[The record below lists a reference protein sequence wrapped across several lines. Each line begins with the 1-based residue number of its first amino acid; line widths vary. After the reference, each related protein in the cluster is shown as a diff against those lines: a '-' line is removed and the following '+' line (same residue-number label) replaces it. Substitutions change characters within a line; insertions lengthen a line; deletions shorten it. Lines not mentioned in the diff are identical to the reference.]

1 MAEKNTLSILETIK
15 KKMHKLDQKSEKTVA
30 PASSNEEFQYISSAA
45 KVEAAAVL
53 EVKVPEQKIDTTF
66 EDDLGLEDLGTEI
79 APPIPNTPPVAEAS
93 ENKQPE
99 ALDDFN
105 LDDFDLD
112 SEAKT
117 PAIVAPT
124 AEVKQNEVGDFS
136 EDDIEDFEDEIDIAE
151 DEVVKEEV
159 EEEHQDLV
167 AGDVDWL
174 GNKIVT
180 DEVEEIPAVVTP
192 KVDDLDLTFGEE
204 AHEEVDE
211 TKHDELDLEH
221 LEEEQIEETHEEEED
236 ALDLEADE
244 EKDDDLDLEHL
255 DEEEHNEEEYEEE
268 DVLDLEVDE
277 EHKENKSVEDD
288 DLDLE
293 EENVEEHH
301 EDENEEDILDLENHE
316 EEPAPKEISEDD
328 DLDFAELEKHEE
340 KKPAMEIKEESHED
354 DDLNF
359 DDLESLPPKK
369 LEPQIHKDLDD
380 DLDLELEMADK
391 KLEAPKIQT
400 PPFLAPKD
408 TSADGIDLFDLEMKE
423 KPISQTAPN
432 NEIDLE
438 FEKEIMGLKPASLPE
453 KSVEDFI
460 SNPAPFQPQ
469 VAQQNYDSQS
479 QISVMNSPKGTNN
492 MGNGIYDSTLRQVGD
507 SVRKLIDAKNVV
519 SGISAFSQG
528 PAFVELATHLMEPKL
543 EKWLNEHLPDL
554 VEQIVREEIKKIIP
568 KD

>member
-30 PASSNEEFQYISSAA
+30 PASSNEEFQYISSTP
-45 KVEAAAVL
+45 KVEAVADL
-53 EVKVPEQKIDTTF
+53 EVKVSEQKIDTTMPKF

-79 APPIPNTPPVAEAS
+79 APPVAEAS

-117 PAIVAPT
+117 PTIDSPKV
-124 AEVKQNEVGDFS
+124 EVKQDEVDDFNED
-136 EDDIEDFEDEIDIAE
+136 EIEDFEDEIDIAE
-151 DEVVKEEV
+151 DEIAKKEI
-159 EEEHQDLV
+159 EEEPQDAV

-174 GNKIVT
+174 GNKIIT
-180 DEVEEIPAVVTP
+180 DEVEEIPVVVTP

-204 AHEEVDE
+204 ADE

-221 LEEEQIEETHEEEED
+221 IEEEHVEETHEEENAEED
-236 ALDLEADE
+236 VLDLEADE
-244 EKDDDLDLEHL
+244 EKDDDLDLKHL
-255 DEEEHNEEEYEEE
+255 DEEEHHEEEHIEE
-268 DVLDLEVDE
+268 DVLDLEVEE
-277 EHKENKSVEDD
+277 EHKEKESLEDD

-301 EDENEEDILDLENHE
+301 EEEPE
-316 EEPAPKEISEDD
+316 EELAEDD
-328 DLDFAELEKHEE
+328 DLDFAEPEKHEE
-340 KKPAMEIKEESHED
+340 EKPATKVKEESNED

-380 DLDLELEMADK
+380 DLDLELEMLDK
-391 KLEAPKIQT
+391 KPETPKPKT
-400 PPFLAPKD
+400 LPFVAPKD

-423 KPISQTAPN
+423 KPISQAASKTSSN
-432 NEIDLE
+432 DEIDLE
-438 FEKEIMGLKPASLPE
+438 FEKEIMGLKPAPLPE

-460 SNPAPFQPQ
+460 SNTEPFQPQ

-479 QISVMNSPKGTNN
+479 QVSVMNSPKGTNN

-507 SVRKLIDAKNVV
+507 SVRKLVDAKNVV
-519 SGISAFSQG
+519 SGISTFSQG